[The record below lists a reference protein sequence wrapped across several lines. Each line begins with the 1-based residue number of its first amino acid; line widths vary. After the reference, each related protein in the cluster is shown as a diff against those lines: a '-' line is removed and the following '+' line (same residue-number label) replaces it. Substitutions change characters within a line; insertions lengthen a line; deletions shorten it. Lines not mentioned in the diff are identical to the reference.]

1 MTTGQHR
8 PVRVLLVEDEA
19 PMAHLVVRGLAPDG
33 FEVVHVSNGL
43 QALDAAADPTFDA
56 IVMDVGIPHPDGIT
70 VLRTLREQGDTR
82 PIILLTGRR
91 SVPERVQGL
100 SAGADDYLP
109 KPFALDEL
117 RARLHALLRRHGASG
132 QAVLE
137 SGSLV
142 LDPEARTAHRDGVA
156 IDLTEREFDLL
167 EFFVRNARMVLTR
180 DRLLERVWA
189 DDSLESNVV
198 SVYVKYLRDK
208 VDEPFG
214 TQSIT
219 TVRGRGYRWD
229 PDG

>member
-1 MTTGQHR
+1 MTTGD
-8 PVRVLLVEDEA
+8 PASVRVLLVEDEGA
-19 PMAHLVVRGLAPDG
+19 MAHLVARGLAPDG
-33 FEVVHVSNGL
+33 FDVVHVADGL
-43 QALDAAADPTFDA
+43 AALEAAEDPTFDA
-56 IVMDVGIPHPDGIT
+56 IVLDIGIPHPDGIE
-70 VLRTLREQGDTR
+70 VLRMLREGGDLR

-91 SVPERVQGL
+91 SVPERVRGL

-117 RARLHALLRRHGASG
+117 RARLHALLRRHAPSG
-132 QAVLE
+132 PTVLQ

-142 LDPEARTAHRDGVA
+142 LDPEARTVRRAELS

-167 EFFVRNARMVLTR
+167 EYFVRNPRMVLTR
-180 DRLLERVWA
+180 ELLLERVWG
-189 DDSLESNVV
+189 DDTRESNVV

-214 TQSIT
+214 TQCIT

-229 PDG
+229 PDA